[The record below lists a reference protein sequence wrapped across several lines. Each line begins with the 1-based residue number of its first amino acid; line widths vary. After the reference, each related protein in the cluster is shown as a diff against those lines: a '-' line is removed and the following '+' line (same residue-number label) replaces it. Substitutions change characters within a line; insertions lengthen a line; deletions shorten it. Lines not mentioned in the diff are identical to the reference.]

1 MSISVIIWT
10 NCMCSSSSS
19 LESGSGESL
28 PTNFVANLRFAM
40 IKVCKVTFFYSTM
53 LQLKIGMQEI
63 EDQKVIKAKE
73 NVISADLSY
82 CAQSELCYRI
92 YEPETPLH

>member
-19 LESGSGESL
+19 LELGSGESL
-28 PTNFVANLRFAM
+28 PTNFVAM
-40 IKVCKVTFFYSTM
+40 IKVCKVTLFYSTM

-63 EDQKVIKAKE
+63 EDQEVIKAKE
-73 NVISADLSY
+73 NVIMRLKV
-82 CAQSELCYRI
+82 L
-92 YEPETPLH
+92 T

>member
-28 PTNFVANLRFAM
+28 PTNFVAM
-40 IKVCKVTFFYSTM
+40 IKVCKVM
-53 LQLKIGMQEI
+53 LMQEI
-63 EDQKVIKAKE
+63 EDQEVIKAKV
-73 NVISADLSY
+73 NVIMRLKV
-82 CAQSELCYRI
+82 L
-92 YEPETPLH
+92 T

>member
-28 PTNFVANLRFAM
+28 PTNFVAM

-63 EDQKVIKAKE
+63 EDQEVIKAKE
-73 NVISADLSY
+73 NVIMRLKV
-82 CAQSELCYRI
+82 L
-92 YEPETPLH
+92 T